1 MVSSVN
7 VKCFKSKTNGI
18 GVDTRYNVHNGRSSK
33 GKITLYE
40 FNQKIKKTFEHF
52 QVGLID
58 ETAANKEEALVK
70 SVRWLDQ
77 FKKISPEARSITKQ
91 ALRAADIRQLDENR
105 DQDVDLFLFAIT
117 QKKVQKGLE
126 MYLESLKKKS
136 G

>member
-1 MVSSVN
+1 M
-7 VKCFKSKTNGI
+7 
-18 GVDTRYNVHNGRSSK
+18 
-33 GKITLYE
+33 
-40 FNQKIKKTFEHF
+40 
-52 QVGLID
+52 ID